1 MSASRLK
8 GKPLLEINNLPIIC
22 HVVKKAKETGIGK
35 VIVAT
40 EDKEIVVAVEK
51 NDGKAILTGNHKTG
65 TDRIFEAFQKLKIT
79 DVEYV
84 VNLQGDEPM
93 IDPNDIINLNNLMI
107 KNNSDIGTLASEV
120 KEDSI
125 LNNENIVKVITK
137 EKLENNKFTKA
148 LNFSRKNLS
157 KQNSNIY
164 HHIGIYAYK
173 VSVLEKFINFNQTK
187 NEIENRLEQLR
198 ALDNNNFTK
207 ALNFSRKDLSK
218 QDSNIYHH
226 IGIYA
231 YKVSVLEKFINFNQ
245 TKNEVKNRLEQLR
258 ALDNNIT
265 IMVALAKS
273 SPIGIDTKEDYLA
286 IKKIMEYK
294 S

>member
-1 MSASRLK
+1 MNKTIIIIPSRISASRLK
-8 GKPLLEINNLPIIC
+8 GKPLLKINNLPIIC
-22 HVVKKAKETGIGK
+22 HVVKKAKETAIGE
-35 VIVAT
+35 VVVAT
-40 EDKEIVVAVEK
+40 EDKEIVFAVEK
-51 NDGKAILTGNHKTG
+51 NGGKAILTRQHKTG
-65 TDRIFEAFQKLKIT
+65 TDRIFEAFQKLKRNG
-79 DVEYV
+79 VEYV
-84 VNLQGDEPM
+84 LNLQGDEPM

-107 KNNSDIGTLASEV
+107 ENNSDMGTLASEV
-120 KEDSI
+120 KKDSI

-164 HHIGIYAYK
+164 HHIGVYAYK

-198 ALDNNNFTK
+198 ALDNN
-207 ALNFSRKDLSK
+207 
-218 QDSNIYHH
+218 
-226 IGIYA
+226 
-231 YKVSVLEKFINFNQ
+231 
-245 TKNEVKNRLEQLR
+245 
-258 ALDNNIT
+258 IT
-265 IMVALAKS
+265 VMVALAKS
-273 SPIGIDTKEDYLA
+273 SPIGIDTKEDYIA

>member
-40 EDKEIVVAVEK
+40 EDKEIVTVVEK

-65 TDRIFEAFQKLKIT
+65 TDRIFEAFQKLKTSDI
-79 DVEYV
+79 EYV

-93 IDPNDIINLNNLMI
+93 INPKDIINLNNLMI
-107 KNNSDIGTLASEV
+107 KNNSDMGTLASEV

-164 HHIGIYAYK
+164 HHIGVYAYK

-198 ALDNNNFTK
+198 ALDNN
-207 ALNFSRKDLSK
+207 
-218 QDSNIYHH
+218 
-226 IGIYA
+226 
-231 YKVSVLEKFINFNQ
+231 
-245 TKNEVKNRLEQLR
+245 
-258 ALDNNIT
+258 IT
-265 IMVALAKS
+265 VMVALAKS
-273 SPIGIDTKEDYLA
+273 SPIGIDTKEDYIA